1 MNHVTM
7 KKSLAIGLLV
17 SALVIVVAI
26 IIFSRTNNPQTADPA
41 SDTRLRIAATINP
54 LADMVRQVGG
64 EYVDVAAILP
74 PGASPHTFNPTPE
87 QIRSTQDT
95 KLIFAV
101 GHGLDGWIK
110 PIADNVP
117 NASTIIVD
125 HNIRLRDLPL
135 DQRDV
140 DQPDQTVDPHYWL
153 TVANAKIISQ
163 NIADALIQADPVHK
177 DAYTSN
183 LSSYLAKLDQ
193 LDRDIKA
200 QLSNLSKHEL
210 ITHHNAW
217 GYFSDAYGLK
227 VVGTFEV
234 SPGKEPTPQQIAD
247 LQSKVKQYSVT
258 TIFSEPQLSD
268 QSLIPF
274 VQDLNLKIAV
284 LDPEGG
290 QNNMG
295 YIDLMRYNADT
306 IANALK

>member
-1 MNHVTM
+1 M
-7 KKSLAIGLLV
+7 KKSLALGILIGIVAVIAVFIFVTRYSLLV
-17 SALVIVVAI
+17 
-26 IIFSRTNNPQTADPA
+26 TKPT
-41 SDTRLRIAATINP
+41 SDTRLQAAATINP
-54 LADMVRQVGG
+54 LADIVSQIGG
-64 EYVDVAAILP
+64 EYVNVTTILP
-74 PGASPHTFNPTPE
+74 PGASPHTFEPAPE
-87 QIRSTQDT
+87 QISSAQNV
-95 KLIFAV
+95 KLFFAI
-101 GHGLDGWIK
+101 GHGLDSWLK
-110 PIADNVP
+110 PIVDSVP
-117 NASTIIVD
+117 NSLTVTVD
-125 HNIRLRDLPL
+125 RNIQLRDLPL

-140 DQPDQTVDPHYWL
+140 DQPNQTVDPHYWL

-163 NIADALIQADPVHK
+163 NIADALTQADSIHK
-177 DAYTSN
+177 DAYAAN

-193 LDRDIKA
+193 LDKDIKA
-200 QLSNLSKHEL
+200 QLSSLSKHEL

-268 QSLIPF
+268 QSLKPF

-290 QNNMG
+290 INNMG
-295 YIDLMRYNADT
+295 YIDLMRYNAKT
-306 IANALK
+306 IADALK